1 MRIPTHPNRQ
11 LRSVFPQSGQFHG
24 LPRFHSSSLFLPLW
38 SLVGFVT
45 PTTSGVVWGAAVYL
59 IYSVGSR
66 KLIPRAHRRGIRLSQ
81 TQQFEDAIRAHK
93 ESYEFFTRHSWL
105 DRYRSITMMSPSSMS
120 YREMALINIAFAYGQ
135 IGNGEKAKE
144 YYQRAQREF
153 PDSGMAIA
161 ALKMIES
168 FGTTTRRNQ
177 KHQITKPCTPSTRS
191 AVLKWKPYSRVP
203 GDGHRYVAKS
213 HDARPQPYQTHLSL
227 EDL

>member
-1 MRIPTHPNRQ
+1 MANPYSSPTATTQRVPTVRPVSWPATIPQ
-11 LRSVFPQSGQFHG
+11 LLALSTAVV
-24 LPRFHSSSLFLPLW
+24 
-38 SLVGFVT
+38 VGWFVT

-168 FGTTTRRNQ
+168 FERPRAE
-177 KHQITKPCTPSTRS
+177 TKST
-191 AVLKWKPYSRVP
+191 K
-203 GDGHRYVAKS
+203 
-213 HDARPQPYQTHLSL
+213 
-227 EDL
+227 